1 MGKNIT
7 TKFTIKDSQESFL
20 FIATCMQQVEERIDH
35 LKKTKK
41 KYSTIYLLHRRKYI
55 FF

>member
-35 LKKTKK
+35 LKKPK